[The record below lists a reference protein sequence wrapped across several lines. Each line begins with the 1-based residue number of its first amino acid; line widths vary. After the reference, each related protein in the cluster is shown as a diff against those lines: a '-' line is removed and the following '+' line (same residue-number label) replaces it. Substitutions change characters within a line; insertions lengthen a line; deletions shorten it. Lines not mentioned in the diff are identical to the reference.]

1 MGGGGEVDGE
11 VGGESDVSVGGGG
24 DGGGGVGGGGEGG
37 GEGGGGLDEPLA
49 MESIITSWTS
59 IAPSIDLQ
67 CSRLDV
73 QLRVYSQERDGHSLR
88 GEAAQVRMTAREI
101 KVWERRLGWQRRLGR
116 VCRHMAAEA

>member
-1 MGGGGEVDGE
+1 MGGGGEG
-11 VGGESDVSVGGGG
+11 GGESDVSVGGGG
-24 DGGGGVGGGGEGG
+24 DGGVGGG

>member
-1 MGGGGEVDGE
+1 MGGGGEG
-11 VGGESDVSVGGGG
+11 GGESDVSVGGGG

-116 VCRHMAAEA
+116 VCRHGG

>member
-1 MGGGGEVDGE
+1 MGGGGE

-37 GEGGGGLDEPLA
+37 GECSGGLDEPLA

-67 CSRLDV
+67 CSRLD
-73 QLRVYSQERDGHSLR
+73 GN
-88 GEAAQVRMTAREI
+88 
-101 KVWERRLGWQRRLGR
+101 
-116 VCRHMAAEA
+116 